1 MNIDL
6 YFQGQDLEK
15 AEKEV
20 AETERPRPQQL
31 QQPDRLISMKQ
42 TMLEIRATKSISVG
56 VMPLDSLETI
66 IADWLHLWE

>member
-15 AEKEV
+15 AEKAV
-20 AETERPRPQQL
+20 AETEQPRPQQL